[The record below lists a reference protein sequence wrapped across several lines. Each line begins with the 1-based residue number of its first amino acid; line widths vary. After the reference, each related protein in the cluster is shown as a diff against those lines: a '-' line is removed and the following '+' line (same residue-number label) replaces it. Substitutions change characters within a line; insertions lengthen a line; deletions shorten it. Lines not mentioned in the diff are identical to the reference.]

1 MFMATEAPF
10 DESEYHQRYE
20 RAQALMDRDGLDALV
35 VSEKNNYWYFS
46 GLISYQLDHIQR
58 PQICI
63 LPKRGKPLLLV
74 YGNDKAK
81 AKALPWVGEV
91 RAYTDVPFPEEM
103 IGGCLKEMGLG
114 EAKLGFELGD
124 DQRLGF
130 PANYLL
136 RLTEAFPKAQI
147 KDGTAALTE
156 MRIIKSPQE
165 IEFMRKA
172 CEISVRAYDRCL
184 PQLHPGMTRR
194 EIADKLYISMIEEGA
209 HPRHPGFLML
219 NSSTRYDDRRYN
231 KGDRMVADFGACY
244 EGYYGDITR
253 MAIFGEPTPDHKKDH
268 ETACDVI
275 ELCFAGMLPGTPIA
289 ELSRIANRELLKRG
303 YQTVDSPK
311 RIGHGI
317 GMARAEPPSLNEVEK
332 ELHRPG
338 MILALEPKVRS
349 EKSAVHLEE
358 DVLITEKG
366 PEFLTTGR
374 RNLAIIN

>member
-1 MFMATEAPF
+1 MATEAPF
-10 DESEYHQRYE
+10 PEKEYLDRYE
-20 RAQALMDRDGLDALV
+20 RAYALMERDGLDALV
-35 VSEKNNYWYFS
+35 ISEKNNYWYFS

-58 PQICI
+58 PQICF
-63 LPKRGKPLLLV
+63 LPKGGKPMLLV

-91 RAYTDVPFPEEM
+91 RAYVDVPFPEEM
-103 IGGCLKEMGLG
+103 IAGCLKAMGLG
-114 EAKLGFELGD
+114 ETKLGFELGD
-124 DQRLGF
+124 DQRLGI

-136 RLTEAFPKAQI
+136 RLTEALPKAQI

-156 MRIIKSPQE
+156 MRLIKSPQE

-172 CEISVRAYDRCL
+172 CDISMKAYDRCL
-184 PQLHPGMTRR
+184 PQLRPGMTRR
-194 EIADKLYISMIEEGA
+194 EVADKLYISMIEEGA

-219 NSSTRYDDRRYN
+219 NASTRYDDRRYD
-231 KGDRMVADFGACY
+231 KGDRMIADFGACY

-253 MAIFGEPTPDHKKDH
+253 MAIFGPASEEQKKDH
-268 ETACDVI
+268 RMACDVI
-275 ELCFAGMLPGTPIA
+275 QLCFDVMQPDTPIA
-289 ELSRIANRELLKRG
+289 ELSRVANRELVKRG
-303 YQTVDSPK
+303 YQAVDSPK

-358 DVLITEKG
+358 DVLITERG

-374 RNLAIIN
+374 EELRIIE

>member
-1 MFMATEAPF
+1 MATTEAPF
-10 DESEYHQRYE
+10 SEQEYLDRYA
-20 RAQALMDRDGLDALV
+20 RARALMERDGLDALI
-35 VSEKNNYWYFS
+35 VSEKNNYWYFA

-58 PQICI
+58 PQICF
-63 LPKRGKPLLLV
+63 LPKVGKAALLV

-81 AKALPWVGEV
+81 AKALPWIGHITS
-91 RAYTDVPFPEEM
+91 YTDVPFPQEM
-103 IGGCLKEMGLG
+103 IADTLKEMGLA

-130 PANYLL
+130 PVNYLS
-136 RLTEAFPKAQI
+136 RLTEALPKAQI

-156 MRIIKSPQE
+156 MRLIKSPQE
-165 IEFMRKA
+165 IECMRRA
-172 CEISVRAYDRCL
+172 CEISVKAYDRCL
-184 PQLHPGMTRR
+184 PQLRPGLTRR
-194 EIADKLYISMIEEGA
+194 EIANRLFISMIEEGA

-219 NSSTRYDDRRYN
+219 NSSTRYDDRCYD

-253 MAIFGEPTPDHKKDH
+253 MAIFGEPTADHRKDH

-275 ELCFAGMLPGTPIA
+275 QLCFESMQPGTPIA
-289 ELSRIANRELLKRG
+289 ELSRVANRELLKRG
-303 YQTVDSPK
+303 YLSVDSPK

-317 GMARAEPPSLNEVEK
+317 GMARAEPPSLNEVET

-349 EKSAVHLEE
+349 ENSAVHLEE
-358 DVLITEKG
+358 DVLVSEKG
-366 PEFLTTGR
+366 PEFLTSGCR
-374 RNLAIIN
+374 RLDVIN

>member
-1 MFMATEAPF
+1 MATEAPF
-10 DESEYHQRYE
+10 TESEYRDRHQ
-20 RAQALMDRDGLDALV
+20 RAQAFMDRDGLDALV

-63 LPKRGKPLLLV
+63 LPKSGKPLLLV

-91 RAYTDVPFPEEM
+91 RAYTDVPFPREM
-103 IGGCLKEMGLG
+103 IAGCVKEMGLG

-130 PANYLL
+130 PVNYLSG
-136 RLTEAFPKAQI
+136 LTEALPKAEI

-165 IEFMRKA
+165 IDFIRKA
-172 CEISVRAYDRCL
+172 CEISVNAYARCL
-184 PQLHPGMTRR
+184 PQLRPGMTRR
-194 EIADKLYISMIEEGA
+194 EVADRLYISMIEEGA

-219 NSSTRYDDRRYN
+219 NASTRYDDRRYE
-231 KGDRMVADFGACY
+231 KGDRMIADFGACY
-244 EGYYGDITR
+244 EGYYGDVTR
-253 MAIFGEPTPDHKKDH
+253 MAIFGEPTADHKKDH

-275 ELCFAGMLPGTPIA
+275 DICFESMKPGTSIA
-289 ELSRIANRELLKRG
+289 EVSRVANRELVKRG
-303 YQTVDSPK
+303 YQPVDSPK

-317 GMARAEPPSLNEVEK
+317 GMSRAEPPSLNEVEK
-332 ELHRPG
+332 ELYRPG

-349 EKSAVHLEE
+349 EISAVHLEE
-358 DVLITEKG
+358 DLLITEKG
-366 PEFLTTGR
+366 PQFLTAGCR
-374 RNLAIIN
+374 DLAIIN

>member
-1 MFMATEAPF
+1 
-10 DESEYHQRYE
+10 
-20 RAQALMDRDGLDALV
+20 
-35 VSEKNNYWYFS
+35 
-46 GLISYQLDHIQR
+46 
-58 PQICI
+58 
-63 LPKRGKPLLLV
+63 
-74 YGNDKAK
+74 
-81 AKALPWVGEV
+81 
-91 RAYTDVPFPEEM
+91 M
-103 IGGCLKEMGLG
+103 IAGCLKEMGLG

-136 RLTEAFPKAQI
+136 RLTEALPKAQI

-156 MRIIKSPQE
+156 MRLIKSPQE
-165 IEFMRKA
+165 VEFMRKA
-172 CEISVRAYDRCL
+172 CEISVKAYDRCL
-184 PQLHPGMTRR
+184 PQLKPGMTRR
-194 EIADKLYISMIEEGA
+194 EIADRLYISMIEEGA

-231 KGDRMVADFGACY
+231 KGDRMIADFGACY

-253 MAIFGEPTPDHKKDH
+253 MAIFGEPTADHKKDH

-275 ELCFAGMLPGTPIA
+275 QLCFESMQPGTPIA
-289 ELSRIANRELLKRG
+289 ELSRVANRELLKRG
-303 YQTVDSPK
+303 YQSVDSPK

-317 GMARAEPPSLNEVEK
+317 GMSRAEPPSLNEVET

-358 DVLITEKG
+358 DMLITEKG
-366 PEFLTTGR
+366 PEFLTSGCR
-374 RNLAIIN
+374 DLRVIN

>member
-1 MFMATEAPF
+1 MATEAPF
-10 DESEYHQRYE
+10 PEKEYLDRYE
-20 RAQALMDRDGLDALV
+20 RAYALMERDGLDALV
-35 VSEKNNYWYFS
+35 ISEKNNYWYFS

-58 PQICI
+58 PQICF
-63 LPKRGKPLLLV
+63 LPKGGKPMLLV

-91 RAYTDVPFPEEM
+91 RAYVDVPFPEEM
-103 IGGCLKEMGLG
+103 IAGCLKAMGLG

-124 DQRLGF
+124 DQRLGI

-136 RLTEAFPKAQI
+136 RLTEALPKAQI

-156 MRIIKSPQE
+156 MRLIKSPQE

-172 CEISVRAYDRCL
+172 CDISMKAYDRCL
-184 PQLHPGMTRR
+184 PQLRPGMTRR
-194 EIADKLYISMIEEGA
+194 EVADKLYISMIEEGA

-219 NSSTRYDDRRYN
+219 NASTRYDDRRYD
-231 KGDRMVADFGACY
+231 KGDRMIADFGACY

-253 MAIFGEPTPDHKKDH
+253 MAIFGPASEEQKKDH
-268 ETACDVI
+268 RMACDVI
-275 ELCFAGMLPGTPIA
+275 QLCFDAMQPDTPIA
-289 ELSRIANRELLKRG
+289 ELSRVANRELVKRG
-303 YQTVDSPK
+303 YQAVDSPK

-358 DVLITEKG
+358 DVLITERG

-374 RNLAIIN
+374 EELRMIE

>member
-1 MFMATEAPF
+1 MPTEAPF
-10 DESEYHQRYE
+10 PEKEYEDRYK
-20 RAQALMDRDGLDALV
+20 RAQALMEREGLDALIL
-35 VSEKNNYWYFS
+35 SEKNNYWYFS

-58 PQICI
+58 PQICF
-63 LPKRGKPLLLV
+63 LPKSGKPTLLV

-81 AKALPWVGEV
+81 ARALPWIGNV
-91 RAYTDVPFPEEM
+91 RAYTDVPFPQEM
-103 IGGCLKEMGLG
+103 IADTLKEIDLA

-130 PANYLL
+130 PVNYLS
-136 RLTEAFPKAQI
+136 RLTEALPKAQI
-147 KDGTAALTE
+147 KDGTGALTE
-156 MRIIKSPQE
+156 MRLIKSAQE

-172 CEISVRAYDRCL
+172 CEISVKAYDRCL
-184 PQLHPGMTRR
+184 PQLRSGMTRR
-194 EIADKLYISMIEEGA
+194 EIADRLYISMIEEGA

-231 KGDRMVADFGACY
+231 QGDRMVADFGACY

-253 MAIFGEPTPDHKKDH
+253 MAIFGAPTAEHKKDH

-275 ELCFAGMLPGTPIA
+275 QLCFESMQPGTPIA
-289 ELSRIANRELLKRG
+289 ELSRVANRELVKRG
-303 YQTVDSPK
+303 YQAVDSPK

-317 GMARAEPPSLNEVEK
+317 GMARAEPPSLNEVET

-366 PEFLTTGR
+366 PEFLTTGCR
-374 RNLAIIN
+374 DLGVIE

>member
-1 MFMATEAPF
+1 MATEAPF
-10 DESEYHQRYE
+10 PEKEYLDRYE
-20 RAQALMDRDGLDALV
+20 RAYALMERDGLDALV
-35 VSEKNNYWYFS
+35 ISEKNNYWYFS

-58 PQICI
+58 PQICF
-63 LPKRGKPLLLV
+63 LPKGGKPMLLV

-91 RAYTDVPFPEEM
+91 RAYVDVPFPEEM
-103 IGGCLKEMGLG
+103 IAGCLKAMGLG

-124 DQRLGF
+124 DQRLGI

-136 RLTEAFPKAQI
+136 RLTEALPKAQI

-156 MRIIKSPQE
+156 MRLIKSPQE

-172 CEISVRAYDRCL
+172 CDISMKAYDRCL
-184 PQLHPGMTRR
+184 PQLRPGMTRR
-194 EIADKLYISMIEEGA
+194 EVADKLYISMIEEGA

-219 NSSTRYDDRRYN
+219 NSSTRYDDRRYD
-231 KGDRMVADFGACY
+231 KGDRMIADFGACY

-253 MAIFGEPTPDHKKDH
+253 MAIFGPASEEQKKDH
-268 ETACDVI
+268 RMACDVI
-275 ELCFAGMLPGTPIA
+275 QLCFDVMQPDTPIA
-289 ELSRIANRELLKRG
+289 ELSRVANRELVKRG
-303 YQTVDSPK
+303 YQAVDSPK

-358 DVLITEKG
+358 DVLITERG

-374 RNLAIIN
+374 EELRIIE

>member
-1 MFMATEAPF
+1 MATEAPF
-10 DESEYHQRYE
+10 PEKEYQDRYR
-20 RAQALMDRDGLDALV
+20 RAYALMERDGLDALI

-58 PQICI
+58 PQICF
-63 LPKRGKPLLLV
+63 LPKTGKPTLLV

-81 AKALPWVGEV
+81 AKALPWIGSV
-91 RAYTDVPFPEEM
+91 RVYTDVPFPQEM
-103 IGGCLKEMGLG
+103 IADTLKEMGLA

-130 PANYLL
+130 PVNYLS
-136 RLTEAFPKAQI
+136 RLAEALPKAQI
-147 KDGTAALTE
+147 KDGTGALTE
-156 MRIIKSPQE
+156 MRLIKSSQE
-165 IEFMRKA
+165 IEFMRTA
-172 CEISVRAYDRCL
+172 CAISMKAYDRCL
-184 PQLHPGMTRR
+184 PQLKPGMTRR
-194 EIADKLYISMIEEGA
+194 QIADRLFISMIEEGA
-209 HPRHPGFLML
+209 YPRHPGFLML

-253 MAIFGEPTPDHKKDH
+253 MAIFGAPTDEHKKDH
-268 ETACDVI
+268 QTACDVI
-275 ELCFAGMLPGTPIA
+275 QLCFESMQPGTPIA
-289 ELSRIANRELLKRG
+289 ELSRVANRELVKRG
-303 YQTVDSPK
+303 YQAVDSPK

-317 GMARAEPPSLNEVEK
+317 GMSRAEPPSLNEVET

-349 EKSAVHLEE
+349 DKSAVHLEE

-366 PEFLTTGR
+366 PEFLTTGCR
-374 RNLAIIN
+374 RLDVIN

>member
-1 MFMATEAPF
+1 MATESPF
-10 DESEYHQRYE
+10 DESEYRQRYE

-63 LPKRGKPLLLV
+63 LPQRGKPLLLV

-103 IGGCLKEMGLG
+103 VAGCLREMKLG

-136 RLTEAFPKAQI
+136 RLTEALPKAQI

-172 CEISVRAYDRCL
+172 CEISVKAYDLCL

-194 EIADKLYISMIEEGA
+194 EIADRLYISMIEEGA

-219 NSSTRYDDRRYN
+219 NSSTRYDDRVYN
-231 KGDRMVADFGACY
+231 KGDRMIADFGACY

-253 MAIFGEPTPDHKKDH
+253 MAIFGEPTDDQKKDH
-268 ETACDVI
+268 RMACDVI
-275 ELCFAGMLPGTPIA
+275 DLCFEAMQPGAPIA
-289 ELSRIANRELLKRG
+289 ELSRIANRELLRRG
-303 YQTVDSPK
+303 YHAVDSPK

-358 DVLITEKG
+358 DVLITESG
-366 PEFLTTGR
+366 PEFLTSGR
-374 RNLAIIN
+374 EELRVIE

>member
-1 MFMATEAPF
+1 MATEAPF
-10 DESEYHQRYE
+10 PEKEYLDRYE
-20 RAQALMDRDGLDALV
+20 RGYALMERDGLDALV
-35 VSEKNNYWYFS
+35 ISEKNNYWYFS
-46 GLISYQLDHIQR
+46 GLISYQLDHVQR
-58 PQICI
+58 PQICF
-63 LPKRGKPLLLV
+63 LPKGGKPMLLV

-91 RAYTDVPFPEEM
+91 RAYVDVPFPEEM
-103 IGGCLKEMGLG
+103 IAGCLKAMGLG
-114 EAKLGFELGD
+114 ETKLGFELGD
-124 DQRLGF
+124 DQRLGI

-136 RLTEAFPKAQI
+136 RLTEALPKAQI

-156 MRIIKSPQE
+156 MRLIKSPQE

-172 CEISVRAYDRCL
+172 CDISMKAYDRCL
-184 PQLHPGMTRR
+184 PQLRPGMTRR
-194 EIADKLYISMIEEGA
+194 EVADKLYISMIEEGA

-231 KGDRMVADFGACY
+231 KGDRMIADFGACY

-253 MAIFGEPTPDHKKDH
+253 MAIFGPASEEQKKDH
-268 ETACDVI
+268 RMACDVI
-275 ELCFAGMLPGTPIA
+275 QLCFDVMQPDTPIA
-289 ELSRIANRELLKRG
+289 ELSRVANRELVKRG
-303 YQTVDSPK
+303 YQAVDSPK

-358 DVLITEKG
+358 DVLITERG

-374 RNLAIIN
+374 EELRIIE